1 MRAGGGSGTMLHC
14 IIFIACLF
22 VSSVL
27 LHRRAFAAFGA
38 LGMLLAPTSCAPAAE
53 SPAALTLAVGRRDA
67 FVFRHLPLDIAQTLD
82 FFTPEGVAVSL
93 QPYASDLQ
101 ALQAVQRGAADVCAV
116 DFEQLL
122 RHSDISRDLDAR
134 CFVLQGRAP
143 QAALGI
149 SKRWLARF
157 GTLKD
162 APLRR
167 VGVSSLGSLSH
178 TVACLALIQA
188 SVSPA
193 AIVFVP
199 LSGEKEAADALRAGR
214 VQALCH
220 GDLLMTRLEQQGD
233 VRIVSDARTL
243 SGTQSL
249 FAGSVPGGCL
259 VAPAAFLQKRAAH
272 AQALTHGMV
281 HALKWLQ
288 TASPADIVKMVPP
301 LLSSKGRSVY
311 LSAFASARETFS
323 PDGMMPEGGAGTAL
337 RALALAAP
345 DTIANRIQLDRRFT
359 QDFARKAKAKF
370 SA

>member
-1 MRAGGGSGTMLHC
+1 MC
-14 IIFIACLF
+14 
-22 VSSVL
+22 
-27 LHRRAFAAFGA
+27 
-38 LGMLLAPTSCAPAAE
+38 
-53 SPAALTLAVGRRDA
+53 DA
-67 FVFRHLPLDIAQTLD
+67 FVFRHLPLDIAQALD
-82 FFTPEGVAVSL
+82 FFTSEGVAVSL
-93 QPYASDLQ
+93 QPYPSDLL

-122 RHSDISRDLDAR
+122 RSIDISRDLDAR

-143 QAALGI
+143 QAALGV
-149 SKRWLARF
+149 SKRWLTRF

-178 TVACLALIQA
+178 TVACLALMQA
-188 SVSPA
+188 GVSPTA
-193 AIVFVP
+193 VVFVP
-199 LSGEKEAADALRAGR
+199 LADEKEATAALRAGR

-259 VAPAAFLQKRAAH
+259 VAPAAFLQKHAAQ
-272 AQALTHGMV
+272 AQALAHGVV

-288 TASPADIVKMVPP
+288 TAGPADIVKMVPP
-301 LLSSKGRSVY
+301 VLSGKERSVY

-323 PDGMMPEGGAGTAL
+323 PDGLMPEGGAGTAL

-345 DTIANRIQLDRRFT
+345 DTIAARIQPERRFT
-359 QDFARKAKAKF
+359 QEFARKAKAKF

>member
-1 MRAGGGSGTMLHC
+1 M
-14 IIFIACLF
+14 ACLF

-38 LGMLLAPTSCAPAAE
+38 LGLLLAPTSCAPAAE
-53 SPAALTLAVGRRDA
+53 SPEAVTLAVGMYDA
-67 FVFRHLPLDIAQTLD
+67 FVFRHLPLDIAQTMG
-82 FFTPEGVAVSL
+82 FFASEGVAVSL

-122 RHSDISRDLDAR
+122 RSIDISLDLDAR

-143 QAALGI
+143 QAALGV
-149 SKRWLARF
+149 SKRWLTRF

-167 VGVSSLGSLSH
+167 VGVSSLGSMSH
-178 TVACLALIQA
+178 TVASLALQQA
-188 SVSPA
+188 GVSPA
-193 AIVFVP
+193 AVAFVP
-199 LSGEKEAADALRAGR
+199 LSGEKEATAALRTGR

-243 SGTQSL
+243 SGTQAL
-249 FAGSVPGGCL
+249 FAGSVPGTCL
-259 VAPAAFLQKRAAH
+259 VATAAFLQKRAAL
-272 AQALTHGMV
+272 AQALAHGVV

-288 TASPADIVKMVPP
+288 TAGPADMVKMVPP
-301 LLSSKGRSVY
+301 VLSSKERGVY

-323 PDGMMPEGGAGTAL
+323 PDGLMPPGGAATAL

-345 DTIANRIQLDRRFT
+345 DTTSARIQPERRWA
-359 QDFARKAKAKF
+359 QEFARKAKAKF

>member
-1 MRAGGGSGTMLHC
+1 M
-14 IIFIACLF
+14 
-22 VSSVL
+22 
-27 LHRRAFAAFGA
+27 
-38 LGMLLAPTSCAPAAE
+38 
-53 SPAALTLAVGRRDA
+53 
-67 FVFRHLPLDIAQTLD
+67 FRHLPLDIAQAMD
-82 FFTPEGVAVSL
+82 FFTPEGVVVSL

-101 ALQAVQRGAADVCAV
+101 ALKAVQRGAADVCAV

-122 RHSDISRDLDAR
+122 RSIHISMELDAR

-143 QAALGI
+143 QAALGV
-149 SKRWLARF
+149 SKHWLNRF

-167 VGVSSLGSLSH
+167 VGVSSLGSMSH
-178 TVACLALIQA
+178 TVACLALKQA
-188 SVSPA
+188 GVSPA
-193 AIVFVP
+193 AVAFVA
-199 LSGEKEAADALRAGR
+199 LSGEKEATAALRSGR

-243 SGTQSL
+243 SGTQAL
-249 FAGSVPGGCL
+249 FAGGVPGGCL
-259 VAPAAFLQKRAAH
+259 VAPAAFLQKRAAQ
-272 AQALTHGMV
+272 AQALAHGMV

-288 TASPADIVKMVPP
+288 TASPADIVKMAPP
-301 LLSSKGRSVY
+301 LLSSKERSVY

-323 PDGMMPEGGAGTAL
+323 PDGLMPEDGAGNAL

-345 DTIANRIQLDRRFT
+345 DISAARILPERRFT